1 MSSVLYKFDQR
12 GHLPFALVLMTI
24 MCIWNDVY
32 KSKYY
37 YELDNKVA
45 SRMVNELELAS
56 NINLSSILRFAIF
69 YLVRFQWKNGSSS
82 EG

>member
-1 MSSVLYKFDQR
+1 MSSVLHKFDQR

-32 KSKYY
+32 KRKYY

-45 SRMVNELELAS
+45 SNMVNELAS
-56 NINLSSILRFAIF
+56 NINLSSILRLAIF
-69 YLVRFQWKNGSSS
+69 YLVRFQ
-82 EG
+82 